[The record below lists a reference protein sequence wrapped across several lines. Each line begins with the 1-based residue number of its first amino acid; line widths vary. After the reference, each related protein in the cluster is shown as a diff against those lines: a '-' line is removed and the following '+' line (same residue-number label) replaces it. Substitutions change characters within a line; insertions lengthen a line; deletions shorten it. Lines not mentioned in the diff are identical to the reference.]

1 MDRFDLGAHTRRI
14 STTSPDAQKWF
25 NLGLNW
31 SYGFNQEEGVKC
43 FRKALESDPDCL
55 MAHWGI
61 AYACGP
67 FYNLPWRDLGAKEAE
82 AVTALAFT
90 NIGLVRG
97 RFDRATRVERRL
109 VEALSRRY
117 QKPHAVPPEEFD
129 RWDDDYAAEM
139 RRVHYEFPNDHDV
152 MALFAEALI
161 TRTPRRLWDVRTGLP
176 AYNSDVVEAVH
187 VIERSIALS
196 DATGRPQHPAIV
208 HMHIHALEMRRMRST
223 AYDA

>member
-43 FRKALESDPDCL
+43 FRKALQSDPDCL

-90 NIGLVRG
+90 AYR
-97 RFDRATRVERRL
+97 
-109 VEALSRRY
+109 
-117 QKPHAVPPEEFD
+117 P
-129 RWDDDYAAEM
+129 
-139 RRVHYEFPNDHDV
+139 
-152 MALFAEALI
+152 
-161 TRTPRRLWDVRTGLP
+161 RT
-176 AYNSDVVEAVH
+176 
-187 VIERSIALS
+187 
-196 DATGRPQHPAIV
+196 
-208 HMHIHALEMRRMRST
+208 
-223 AYDA
+223 